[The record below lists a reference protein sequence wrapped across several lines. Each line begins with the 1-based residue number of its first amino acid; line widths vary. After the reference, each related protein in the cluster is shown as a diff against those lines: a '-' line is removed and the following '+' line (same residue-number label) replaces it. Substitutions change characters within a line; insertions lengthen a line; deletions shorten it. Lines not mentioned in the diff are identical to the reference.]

1 VDKVLV
7 KSLVALSEM
16 LLLGDKVGIRLGFLH
31 LLNHFSSE
39 TEHDSRIHRPSFLH
53 LSLVDRGV

>member
-1 VDKVLV
+1 VDKVLE
-7 KSLVALSEM
+7 KSLVALSKM
-16 LLLGDKVGIRLGFLH
+16 LLLCDKVGVCLGFLH

-39 TEHDSRIHRPSFLH
+39 TKHDSRIHWLSFLH